1 MKLLSKFSS
10 HERKAEKTGKTSY
23 ANLKLALTLV
33 VLEFEEL
40 LDILKHYLTALDWLR
55 QEELQ
60 EVPTKNGYFQ
70 IDLWI

>member
-10 HERKAEKTGKTSY
+10 HERKVEKTGKTSY

-40 LDILKHYLTALDWLR
+40 LDILKHYLTALD
-55 QEELQ
+55 
-60 EVPTKNGYFQ
+60 
-70 IDLWI
+70 

>member
-1 MKLLSKFSS
+1 MVLYLVSTLSCWDCYMKLLSKFSS

-40 LDILKHYLTALDWLR
+40 LDSLKHY
-55 QEELQ
+55 
-60 EVPTKNGYFQ
+60 
-70 IDLWI
+70 

>member
-10 HERKAEKTGKTSY
+10 HERKVEKTGKTSY

-60 EVPTKNGYFQ
+60 EVPPKNGYFQ
-70 IDLWI
+70 IDHWI

>member
-23 ANLKLALTLV
+23 AILKLALTLI

-40 LDILKHYLTALDWLR
+40 LDILKHYLTALD
-55 QEELQ
+55 
-60 EVPTKNGYFQ
+60 
-70 IDLWI
+70 